1 MLRLPRQQQTCKQPL
16 SLSLPAPTSLNRP
29 RTTLPEAG
37 YTDKAPSLALRSRSE
52 KFSITL
58 EANYLETSQS
68 TTCQLEDLLIFS
80 WSPFELFDAF
90 FHRDQTS
97 PRSAASV
104 RAPTW
109 LHCDLNR
116 SSCIPSR
123 ANSSD
128 QRQQRLDAM
137 RKKDSRMNAILLAK
151 KDAL

>member
-80 WSPFELFDAF
+80 WSPFELFNAF
-90 FHRDQTS
+90 FHRDQRLPCEHQLGYTATS
-97 PRSAASV
+97 IAQVAFPRARTPQISV
-104 RAPTW
+104 
-109 LHCDLNR
+109 
-116 SSCIPSR
+116 SSVSTLC
-123 ANSSD
+123 A
-128 QRQQRLDAM
+128 
-137 RKKDSRMNAILLAK
+137 RKIVA
-151 KDAL
+151 